1 MILFLM
7 EKPDEFDVGFERSS
21 LKTSI
26 ELLRTEEKKKRND
39 LMKYKECG
47 QIDEMDIKQKVSEC
61 DTEIANLQEL
71 KKQTSL
77 KTFLQ
82 KEWRKV

>member
-1 MILFLM
+1 MSLM
-7 EKPDEFDVGFERSS
+7 WDLKRNS

-47 QIDEMDIKQKVSEC
+47 QIDEMDIKQKS
-61 DTEIANLQEL
+61 I
-71 KKQTSL
+71 
-77 KTFLQ
+77 
-82 KEWRKV
+82 